1 MILLGLVSSLSTL
14 PLENETSEVNII
26 PDFPIPKTTFATA
39 DSGGH
44 SFGGVVDYLFARVP
58 PKYPRKHDVCIIHG
72 RLLHVK
78 LRQALYSK
86 ILLLR
91 DAGTWS
97 IIPTIVE
104 AKKDRLTL
112 AIP

>member
-44 SFGGVVDYLFARVP
+44 SSGGVVDYLFARVP

-78 LRQALYSK
+78 LYTRKPYYYVTPEPGPSFLPSLK
-86 ILLLR
+86 PR
-91 DAGTWS
+91 KT
-97 IIPTIVE
+97 
-104 AKKDRLTL
+104 RLTL